1 MYKIAKLI
9 VASACVW
16 LLAGCAQE
24 SGQEA
29 SQESAPADTAAAPA
43 AQTPAAAPTESG
55 GNELL
60 AQGDAEAG
68 KRIYILCQSCHTIN
82 EGGNNKVGPN
92 LYGVYGAVAAG
103 VDGFVYSE
111 ALQGAGIVWDE
122 ATLDKWIEKPVG
134 LVPGTTML
142 FAGVKDKQQRADL
155 IAYMR
160 QNTPAGD

>member
-9 VASACVW
+9 SASAFVW

-24 SGQEA
+24 SGQDA
-29 SQESAPADTAAAPA
+29 SQEAAPTDTAAAPVA
-43 AQTPAAAPTESG
+43 EAPAAAPAESA

-60 AQGDAEAG
+60 AQGDADAG
-68 KRIYILCQSCHTIN
+68 QRIYILCQSCHTIN

-92 LYGVYGAVAAG
+92 LYGVYGAAAAG
-103 VDGFVYSE
+103 VEGFTYSE
-111 ALQGAGIVWDE
+111 ALQGAGIVWDD
-122 ATLDKWIEKPVG
+122 AALDKWIEQPVA

-155 IAYMR
+155 IAFMR
-160 QNTPAGD
+160 KNAPAGD